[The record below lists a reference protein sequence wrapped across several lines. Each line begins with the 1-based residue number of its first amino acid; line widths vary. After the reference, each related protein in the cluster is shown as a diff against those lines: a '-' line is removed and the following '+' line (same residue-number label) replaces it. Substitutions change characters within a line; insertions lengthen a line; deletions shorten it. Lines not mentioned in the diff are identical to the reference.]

1 MVAHEHMSVTS
12 GSSIPHLIQALAS
25 EADRNPIARKL
36 IVVSTFGMGRELL
49 RRLSLE
55 RIGWVLSLIHI

>member
-12 GSSIPHLIQALAS
+12 GSSIPHLIHALAS

-36 IVVSTFGMGRELL
+36 IVVPTFGMGRELL

-55 RIGWVLSLIHI
+55 RI